1 MTGNAN
7 ATANK
12 INSIK
17 VLLETRFGAANVL
30 PAGIKTWADRE

>member
-12 INSIK
+12 INSIN
-17 VLLETRFGAANVL
+17 VLSEARFGAENVL